1 MEGVLLGVRVFVAEL
16 EGVEPGAGVTV
27 GVSVFVGVI
36 VGVAEGV
43 GVPVLEGVGVP
54 DEVGVG
60 VLVGDADGT
69 ITVLG
74 RPFSII

>member
-1 MEGVLLGVRVFVAEL
+1 MEGVLLGVRVLVAEL

-27 GVSVFVGVI
+27 GVSVFVGVM

-60 VLVGDADGT
+60 VMLGEAEGT

-74 RPFSII
+74 LPFIII